1 MGSGFHSAYLQGGAH
16 GTLIFVRNNAPASNQ
31 YNGNCPK
38 GGLVLD
44 MGGGVLYQ
52 NTGTLDATTWA
63 VLGSIIPSGAV
74 LGAVVNASALP
85 TADPHTT
92 GSLWVNSAVV
102 TVSAG

>member
-1 MGSGFHSAYLQGGAH
+1 MGQGFKSAYLQNGAH
-16 GTLIFVRNNAPASNQ
+16 GTLVFVRNNAPVANQ
-31 YNGNCPK
+31 YNGTCPA

-63 VLGSIIPSGAV
+63 VLGATLPAATSGA
-74 LGAVVNASALP
+74 SLP
-85 TADPHTT
+85 TADPHVV
-92 GSLWVNSAVV
+92 GRLWSNSGVV

>member
-1 MGSGFHSAYLQGGAH
+1 MGRGFQSAYLQGGAH

-31 YNGNCPK
+31 YNGNCPA

-63 VLGSIIPSGAV
+63 ALGSV
-74 LGAVVNASALP
+74 LGASINASALP
-85 TADPHTT
+85 TADPHVA
-92 GSLWVNSAVV
+92 GRVWSNSGVL